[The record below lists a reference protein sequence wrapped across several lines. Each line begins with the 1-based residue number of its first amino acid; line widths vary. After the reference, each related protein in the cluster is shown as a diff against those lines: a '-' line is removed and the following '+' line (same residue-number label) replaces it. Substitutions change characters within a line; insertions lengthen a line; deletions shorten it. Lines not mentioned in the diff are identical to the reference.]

1 MSQPMPRR
9 RGTSKRT
16 LERTIDDI
24 VRAAELESGE
34 VNCSRKRKCLE
45 PLFQTEN
52 PKKKQK
58 IEILDIQTL
67 YFPISSLENVEVENT
82 NAKVTNEL
90 VDNAL
95 ADNVPNELADNV
107 NLRNNFINN
116 SDNECNDRR
125 FQTYDLEPMTKDE
138 EFIENIR
145 SWSFQYNIC
154 GSALSALLLL
164 LVNYGLE
171 FLPKDSRTFKK
182 TPKSTKVRE
191 VEPGIYWHYGIKRYL
206 KKLLEILPL
215 ELPYEL
221 TLNMSM
227 DGLPLC
233 KSSKGSF
240 WPILGKF
247 KEITSMKPF
256 VIGLYYH
263 ISSKPLCPKKY
274 LEELISELVE
284 LENNNFMGKVVKIG
298 IFIFDAV
305 ASAFIRGVVPHNS
318 YKSCPKC
325 TTTGSYHSRMCYPS
339 MNCSKRTNISFR
351 NRDDPHHHKD
361 TFKAPNS
368 TPLEALNIDVINAC
382 PNDYMHLILLGV
394 VKKFLKIILKK
405 MNIPTNVLLRTKLN
419 ETNVSEIEKC
429 TALARLY
436 QPSDFSRKIRTL
448 EYISFFKATELR
460 TFLCYHGIVVLKDN
474 INPNL
479 YECFKFL
486 HCAVT
491 ICLSNKLI
499 DIFLPLAEELFNT
512 FIQLFIKLF
521 GENMVSYNVHN
532 LQHVV
537 ADVRLYGR
545 LDNSSAFEYESF
557 LGKLKKL
564 VHSGKHPLQEVSNR
578 LIEHTD
584 NVLENLKK
592 EIETENKYPRFSKSK
607 LELSKELKLTNKIED
622 CWFLTNGTRIIR
634 LEKIKI
640 INKVP
645 KIIGKAIKQTSD
657 YYDLPVRSSLLGIF
671 YSNGELEE
679 VDPLD
684 FSDVSSKLF
693 CIPDL
698 KDNKVF
704 ITILHT

>member
-1 MSQPMPRR
+1 MSLLLPRR
-9 RGTSKRT
+9 RGKSLRT
-16 LERTIDDI
+16 FERTIDD
-24 VRAAELESGE
+24 VLRAAELELTDINRSP
-34 VNCSRKRKCLE
+34 KRKCLE
-45 PLFQTEN
+45 ELVPQEN

-58 IEILDIQTL
+58 IEILDVQTF
-67 YFPISSLENVEVENT
+67 YSPIISCENRAVDNQNAEVLSAFTPND
-82 NAKVTNEL
+82 L
-90 VDNAL
+90 VDNT
-95 ADNVPNELADNV
+95 DG
-107 NLRNNFINN
+107 FN
-116 SDNECNDRR
+116 SDNINECSAQS
-125 FQTYDLEPMTKDE
+125 FPTYDLEPMTKDE
-138 EFIENIR
+138 EFIKNLR
-145 SWSFQYNIC
+145 SWSLKYNI
-154 GSALSALLLL
+154 GGTALSALLLL
-164 LVNYGLE
+164 LVNYGLT
-171 FLPKDSRTFKK
+171 FLPKDSRTFKN
-182 TPKSTKVRE
+182 TPKSTKIRE
-191 VEPGIYWHYGIKRYL
+191 VEPGIYWHYGIKKYL
-206 KKLLEILPL
+206 KKLLEILRL
-215 ELPYEL
+215 ELPHVL

-233 KSSKGSF
+233 KSSKGAF

-247 KEITSMKPF
+247 KEIPSMKPF

-263 ISSKPLCPKKY
+263 ISSKPKCPKKY
-274 LEELISELVE
+274 LEELIAELLE
-284 LENNNFMGKVVKIG
+284 LENNTFMGKVVKIG

-339 MNCSKRTNISFR
+339 INSSARTNTSFR
-351 NRDDPHHHKD
+351 NRDDPQHHKD
-361 TFKAPNS
+361 GFKATNS

-405 MNIPTNVLLRTKLN
+405 MNIPTNVLLRTMLN
-419 ETNVSEIEKC
+419 ETNVIEIEKC

-448 EYISFFKATELR
+448 DYISFFKATELR

-474 INPNL
+474 IHPRL

-499 DIFLPLAEELFNT
+499 DIFLPLAEVLFKT

-537 ADVRLYGR
+537 ADVRLHGR

-578 LIEHTD
+578 LSEHMD
-584 NVLENLKK
+584 NILENLKK
-592 EIETENKYPRFSKSK
+592 EIIEADTKYPKFSKSK
-607 LELSKELKLTNKIED
+607 LKLSKEIKLTNKLED
-622 CWFLTNGTRIIR
+622 CWFITNDTRIIR
-634 LEKIKI
+634 LEKIKV
-640 INKVP
+640 INNVP
-645 KIIGKAIKQTSD
+645 KIIGKAIKETSD
-657 YYDLPVRSSLLGIF
+657 YYDLPVKSSLLGTF

-679 VDPLD
+679 IDPLD
-684 FSDVSSKLF
+684 LSDVSSKMF

-698 KDNKVF
+698 KNNKVF
-704 ITILHT
+704 MTMLHT